1 MRKSLMTYPRDL
13 KNISVDGDT
22 KKFCLMLHKGVYPN
36 EYTEG

>member
-22 KKFCLMLHKGVYPN
+22 KKFSLMLHKGVYPN